1 MLQFKAEQLGEA
13 ILDLQHSD
21 FCGVAYLE
29 TLPNTAHTKHPK
41 VLTFL
46 NGELTYCGSALPKP
60 IDISQKLG
68 QHFNLDI
75 IGAALQL
82 AKKKVDDQTS
92 VRQYLELFV
101 RLRIFTWQDIET
113 YVRKQVV
120 LTLEQVLPYAG
131 KLTLNTSNSV
141 DLSYGDT
148 PHGFTWN
155 QLDDDITQRRQVW
168 KSLASAIPSV
178 HAIPYQLLKQSSQ
191 ITDTWAKQHLSQ
203 WVNGQ
208 RTLSDIAHQLDMDP
222 LELSHK
228 YLTYV
233 QKDWLTFDQTRYLA
247 TINKIQKT
255 IENDINKV
263 VVNPSKG
270 LARPPASY
278 NTKKPDLPLP
288 TVLSVDDS
296 PVVQAM
302 LKRAIGDSYHV
313 LLASNAMDALSI
325 LNKEKIEL
333 VFLDVTMPDIDGLE
347 LCRTIRNI
355 NRFRDLPIVM
365 LTAKDGVFN
374 KIRGQIVGSTHYL
387 TKPVDRSKLLEVL
400 EKYVPSKVAI

>member
-13 ILDLQHSD
+13 ILDLQHGN

-29 TLPNTAHTKHPK
+29 TLPNVAQTKHPR

-46 NGELTYCGSALPKP
+46 NGELTYCGSSLPEP
-60 IDISQKLG
+60 IDLSQKLG

-75 IGAALQL
+75 MGAALQL

-92 VRQYLELFV
+92 VRKYLELFV
-101 RLRIFTWQDIET
+101 RLKIFTWPDVEKYI
-113 YVRKQVV
+113 RKQAV

-131 KLTLNTSNSV
+131 RLTLNTSNPV
-141 DLSYGDT
+141 DLAYGDA
-148 PHGFTWN
+148 PHGFTWE
-155 QLDDDITQRRQVW
+155 QLEDDITQRRQALR
-168 KSLASAIPSV
+168 SLAPAIPSV
-178 HAIPYQLLKQSSQ
+178 NAIPYQLLKQSAQ
-191 ITDTWAKQHLSQ
+191 VTDTWAKQHLSQ

-208 RTLSDIAHQLDMDP
+208 RTLADIAHQLEMDP
-222 LELSHK
+222 LDLGHK

-233 QKDWLTFDQTRYLA
+233 QKDWLTFDQTSYLDSV
-247 TINKIQKT
+247 NKTQKT
-255 IENDINKV
+255 VESDINKA
-263 VVNPSKG
+263 VVNPAKKITRASVSDNDKKKSPP
-270 LARPPASY
+270 LA
-278 NTKKPDLPLP
+278 

-296 PVVQAM
+296 PVVQTM
-302 LKRAIGDSYHV
+302 IKRAIGDSYHV

-365 LTAKDGVFN
+365 LTAKDGMFN